1 MTEQFLIYPLAL
13 QLLLSILLMFAW
25 FRTDLQRI
33 ISIAGSAI
41 GVILSGILLYHVLTN
56 GTQTIQAGS
65 WKAPFGISFVADAF
79 SSTLVLL
86 TSIAGLAVSCFSAA
100 SIIQSRLRFGYFPI
114 YHFLLLGLTGAFLT
128 GDIFNLYVWF
138 EIIIISSFVLITIG
152 GEKAQIEGAVK
163 YFTLNIIA
171 SIIFLTAI
179 AVLYGLTGSLNMADL
194 AILVPKVENQGL
206 IEVAAVLFLIAF
218 GVKSAVFPLYFWL
231 PASYH
236 TPPSAVS
243 AIFGGLLTKVGVYAL
258 IRIFTLVFFEDAF
271 LQDVVLIIAVLTL
284 FSGAL
289 GALIQ
294 NNIRKVFSYLIICHI
309 GFMMAGLGMFT
320 KVAIAGAVFYLIN
333 DIIIKT
339 NIFMVTGLIYRIK
352 GTHSIKRLG
361 GLYDHYP
368 KLSFLM
374 LISLV
379 SMIGIPPFSGFWP
392 KISLLLASFELKQY
406 IVMGAIIFGSLL
418 TLIVLAR
425 FWSEVFWK
433 KDQNL
438 RKRESF
444 PYFKD
449 LKTVRKTQLV
459 APVIFLTLVT
469 LYIGFGAESIGQ
481 LTQQIS
487 DNLMNPEH
495 YIEAV
500 MSKPPSS

>member
-1 MTEQFLIYPLAL
+1 MTEQFLIYPLLL

-25 FRTDLQRI
+25 FRIDLQRI
-33 ISIAGSAI
+33 ISIVGSVC
-41 GVILSGILLYHVLTN
+41 GVVLSSILLYHVLTD
-56 GTQTIQAGS
+56 GTLTVQAGS

-79 SSTLVLL
+79 SSTMVLL

-100 SIIQSRLRFGYFPI
+100 SIVPARLRFGYFPI

-138 EIIIISSFVLITIG
+138 EIIIISSFVLITLG
-152 GEKAQIEGAVK
+152 GEKPQIEGAVK

-171 SIIFLTAI
+171 SVIFLTAI

-194 AILVPKVENQGL
+194 AVLVPKVHNQGL
-206 IEVAAVLFLIAF
+206 IEVAGVLFLIAF
-218 GVKSAVFPLYFWL
+218 GIKSAVFPLYFWL

-258 IRIFTLVFFEDAF
+258 IRIFTLIFFKDQF
-271 LQDVVLIIAVLTL
+271 LQDVILIIAVLTL

-289 GALIQ
+289 GALVQ

-320 KVAIAGAVFYLIN
+320 KIAIAGAIFYLIN
-333 DIIIKT
+333 DIILKT
-339 NIFMVTGLIYRIK
+339 NIFLVTGLIYRIK
-352 GTHSIKRLG
+352 GSHSIKKLG
-361 GLYDHYP
+361 GFYDHYP
-368 KLSFLM
+368 KLSLLF

-379 SMIGIPPFSGFWP
+379 SMIGIPPFSGFWT
-392 KISLLLASFELKQY
+392 KISLLLASFQSKEY

-418 TLIVLAR
+418 TLIILAKL
-425 FWSEVFWK
+425 WSDVFWK

-438 RKRESF
+438 PKRKSF
-444 PYFKD
+444 PYFDD
-449 LKTVRKTQLV
+449 LKTVRKAQLV
-459 APVIFLTLVT
+459 APVIFLTCVT

-481 LTQQIS
+481 LSQKIS
-487 DNLMNPEH
+487 DNLMNPQQ
-495 YIEAV
+495 YVEAV
-500 MSKPPSS
+500 MPKTPNS